1 MFERQ
6 KHNLTKVVG
15 FYGINKILNDFNAI
29 IAGGAVRATF
39 AREFVSDYDIFLR
52 TFDDFTGFN
61 MRLRADDHKSAF
73 ETDNTISYVIKDKK
87 FQVIKGFMFADYDP
101 NDNAN
106 FAKAIIDNFDF
117 TVCMAAYDYF
127 TGWFELNPL
136 FLEHLAAKSL
146 VYNIQG
152 KYPLASL
159 FRLRKY
165 LKKGY
170 TISGTEIIKLGLKVN
185 NLNMSNYRE
194 LKEQLQGIDTAFL
207 QELTVALMTP
217 EYKDKEYDFQH
228 FMEMLNTYMD
238 DVLDGIHE

>member
-15 FYGINKILNDFNAI
+15 FYSINKILNDFNAI

-61 MRLRADDHKSAF
+61 MRLRADGHQSVF

-101 NDNAN
+101 NNNAL
-106 FAKAIIDNFDF
+106 FAKTIIDNFDF

-127 TGWFELNPL
+127 TGDFYMNSL
-136 FLEHLAAKSL
+136 FLEHLAARSM

-170 TISGTEIIKLGLKVN
+170 TISGTEIIKLGLRIN
-185 NLNMSNYRE
+185 NLKMNNYRD

-207 QELTVALMTP
+207 QELTDALMTP
-217 EYKDKEYDFQH
+217 EYADKEYDFQH

-238 DVLDGIHE
+238 DILDGIHE